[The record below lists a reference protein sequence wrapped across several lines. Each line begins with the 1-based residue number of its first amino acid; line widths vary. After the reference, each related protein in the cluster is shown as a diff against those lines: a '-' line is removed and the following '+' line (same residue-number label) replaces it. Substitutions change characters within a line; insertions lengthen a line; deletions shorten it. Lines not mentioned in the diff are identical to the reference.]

1 MGSLIVCACDNRFT
15 SLLSSQELS
24 DFIFPSQNSTAHEAY
39 TKAYNYTKTTVFA
52 STRAT
57 PRLQLSATLGTV
69 AAGLIQNATQIEL
82 YDAARCKHREG
93 NIALDN

>member
-1 MGSLIVCACDNRFT
+1 VGSLIVCACDKRFT

-24 DFIFPSQNSTAHEAY
+24 DFIFSSQNSTAHEAY
-39 TKAYNYTKTTVFA
+39 TKAYNYNKTTVFA

-69 AAGLIQNATQIEL
+69 AAGMVQNATLIEL
-82 YDAARCKHREG
+82 HDAAHCKHREG
-93 NIALDN
+93 NIALEN